1 MHDLGE
7 FIRIKYNI
15 LLVFPVLPSVS
26 LILPLL
32 GFGLL
37 VFTQP
42 VQHHY
47 LLSP

>member
-1 MHDLGE
+1 MILGE
-7 FIRIKYNI
+7 FKCIKYNI
-15 LLVFPVLPSVS
+15 LLVFSIQPPVS

-32 GFGLL
+32 GFGLV

-42 VQHHY
+42 VQQHY